1 MFHVAC
7 ARVLVLNHHKALPEA
22 LGAITIH
29 VSHQLPGVICESVR
43 HYILHVHVRVHSFT
57 KKCL

>member
-29 VSHQLPGVICESVR
+29 VSHQLPGVIYESVR
-43 HYILHVHVRVHSFT
+43 QYMYYMYMY
-57 KKCL
+57 